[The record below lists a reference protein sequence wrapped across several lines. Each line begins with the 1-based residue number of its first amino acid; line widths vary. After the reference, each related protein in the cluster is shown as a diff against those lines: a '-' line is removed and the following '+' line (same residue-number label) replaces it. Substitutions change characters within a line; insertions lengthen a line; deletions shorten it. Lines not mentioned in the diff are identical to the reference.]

1 MVLKEI
7 DCLLPE
13 GMNRKDAETA
23 IPKLVHGLGEVVTRA
38 GDSSVFGDVGLSTIK
53 YVLLHVLS
61 EHETNPTMTELG
73 KVLQRSP
80 ANLTQLVDD
89 LEKQGWI
96 QRLPAPED
104 RRVKRI
110 SLTDKGVA
118 KLAEA
123 EKGFAERMALFF
135 EDYTDDEVTTLL
147 SLLLRFGKDM
157 LATIGI
163 EGAFLR

>member
-7 DCLLPE
+7 ECLLPE

-23 IPKLVHGLGEVVTRA
+23 IPKLVHGLGEIVTKA
-38 GDSSVFGDVGLSTIK
+38 GDTTVFGEIGLSTIK

-61 EHETNPTMTELG
+61 AHETNPTMTELG
-73 KVLQRSP
+73 KFLQRSP

-89 LEKQGWI
+89 LEQQGYI

-110 SLTDKGVA
+110 SLTEAGSA
-118 KLAEA
+118 KLNEA
-123 EKGFAERMALFF
+123 EKNVSDRMQLFF
-135 EDYTDDEVTTLL
+135 EDYTDDEVTTLM
-147 SLLLRFGKDM
+147 SLLLRFGNDM